1 MEGCYR
7 RSEAWKVV
15 TGEVKHGSCYRRS
28 EAWKVVTGEVKHGRL
43 LQEK

>member
-1 MEGCYR
+1 MSTILLRNKFRGVPILMSMEG
-7 RSEAWKVV
+7 
-15 TGEVKHGSCYRRS
+15 CYRRS